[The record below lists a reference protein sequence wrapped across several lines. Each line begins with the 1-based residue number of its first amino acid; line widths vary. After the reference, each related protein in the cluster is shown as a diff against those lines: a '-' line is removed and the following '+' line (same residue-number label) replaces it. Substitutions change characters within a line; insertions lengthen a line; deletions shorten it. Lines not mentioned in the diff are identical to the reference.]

1 MMNQCKKA
9 KVNIALVLAIAL
21 FGSVFAISPPVET
34 YAAQKT
40 LTLKAARKLA
50 ILNSDAVEGAEDAI
64 ESKKAAYDSAVKSLR
79 VKEQNMRQFRW
90 SPLLSFK
97 FPTSPD
103 FAEASEFQFKP
114 VALQYEITVAQH
126 QLQDKKY
133 QVSEKLNNL
142 FVDIVTLQE
151 TIAFNEKRLESAKTG
166 LKKNQA
172 KLKIGQ
178 ANKSDVEK
186 IEKTVESLTSKVATD
201 KSTLTN
207 NLQKLSTMI
216 GMDVTTGYKFEK
228 PFVDA
233 EIERKQLAALI
244 KYTEDRDESYFEACV
259 NETTARAELVTNS
272 GLIRNKYGGDYN
284 RISSYVNSA
293 LNGQPVNKKAFKADY
308 KSFLEKI
315 DSYWGGKKRIV
326 FIKIPRLWF
335 KGAMDGTRY
344 IEDDPYALYQNVLD
358 YNSACREKEAAK
370 KELDESVTDAY
381 NNYVSIKN
389 SYKQYVKD
397 VKDAGEALKKDEYRN
412 RIGELTFDEYQSA
425 VESYEALQNSML
437 DAMKL
442 LSTTL
447 YSLDRLTC
455 GGISAYMSGTDAD
468 LQTAVVGESYVE
480 KNTAEGA
487 YYTLTPI
494 IQNQEFELAVK
505 IPDDFEISITDYE
518 LWVDNIQVG
527 SRTPI
532 DKKLRHLA
540 LAKDAVDEAKIRL
553 YDRVK
558 FIDDCVIDPSQT
570 SGELKITTGFEIKK
584 EELAEIGTYE
594 LVTSETTGLVELKF
608 TMKNDKIKSFK
619 VLTQD
624 GQALGGDQKTEIDKV
639 FKYVSILSQSIS
651 DIRVEFYGE
660 DGKVIEKGRL
670 IESSGVVTRE
680 ENNT

>member
-425 VESYEALQNSML
+425 LESYEALQNSML

-558 FIDDCVIDPSQT
+558 FIDDCVIDSSQT

-584 EELAEIGTYE
+584 EELADIGTYE

-624 GQALGGDQKTEIDKV
+624 GQALGGDQKTEIDKA

>member
-9 KVNIALVLAIAL
+9 KVNIALVLAIVL
-21 FGSVFAISPPVET
+21 FGSVFAVLPPVET

-133 QVSEKLNNL
+133 QASEKLNNL

-425 VESYEALQNSML
+425 LESYEALQNSML

-584 EELAEIGTYE
+584 EELADIGTYE

>member
-1 MMNQCKKA
+1 M
-9 KVNIALVLAIAL
+9 
-21 FGSVFAISPPVET
+21 
-34 YAAQKT
+34 
-40 LTLKAARKLA
+40 
-50 ILNSDAVEGAEDAI
+50 
-64 ESKKAAYDSAVKSLR
+64 
-79 VKEQNMRQFRW
+79 
-90 SPLLSFK
+90 
-97 FPTSPD
+97 
-103 FAEASEFQFKP
+103 
-114 VALQYEITVAQH
+114 
-126 QLQDKKY
+126 
-133 QVSEKLNNL
+133 
-142 FVDIVTLQE
+142 
-151 TIAFNEKRLESAKTG
+151 
-166 LKKNQA
+166 
-172 KLKIGQ
+172 
-178 ANKSDVEK
+178 
-186 IEKTVESLTSKVATD
+186 ATD

>member
-21 FGSVFAISPPVET
+21 FGSVFAVSPPVET

-50 ILNSDAVEGAEDAI
+50 ILNSDAVEGAEDTI

-259 NETTARAELVTNS
+259 NETTAKAELVTNS

-315 DSYWGGKKRIV
+315 DSYWNGKKRIL

-425 VESYEALQNSML
+425 LESYEALQNSML